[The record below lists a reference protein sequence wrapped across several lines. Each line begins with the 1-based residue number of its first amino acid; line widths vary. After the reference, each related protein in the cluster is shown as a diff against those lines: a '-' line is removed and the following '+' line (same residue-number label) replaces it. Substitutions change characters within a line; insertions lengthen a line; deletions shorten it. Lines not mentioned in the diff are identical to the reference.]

1 MSKISNKCLDE
12 EISFLRITI
21 EHFATENKIIKQKIE
36 DLKVTYQSDKDLLN
50 EYYNQISNKDLN
62 VRKLTNTIEQ
72 LKTRLN
78 HLEITNK
85 KNYFRVNS
93 NGNLNDLNLNDDET
107 INKGLF
113 TERIKPITKIQ
124 SKKNGDIN
132 IIQFEKFKKNED
144 ENFTNY
150 CLKQN
155 KLLNDLNNLRNK
167 LDNLYNLILNDE
179 NDEEQNFINFKKIN
193 QINSLD
199 KILEHNKICD
209 KEPNKKELILLL
221 DDNKNIWELSLEKD
235 MTEDKLKSGKIK
247 INNNKEESLNNN
259 EEIDIEISMNSSFIE
274 EEEGENDLNNKFD
287 ISLKV
292 NLNENF
298 SENEELSK

>member
-85 KNYFRVNS
+85 KNYFRINS

-179 NDEEQNFINFKKIN
+179 NNEEENFINFKKIN

-235 MTEDKLKSGKIK
+235 ITEEKLKNGEIK
-247 INNNKEESLNNN
+247 INENKEDNLNNF
-259 EEIDIEISMNSSFIE
+259 EEIDAEISINSSFIE
-274 EEEGENDLNNKFD
+274 EEEGGDLNNKLD
-287 ISLKV
+287 NSLRV

-298 SENEELSK
+298 SSFNQD

>member
-21 EHFATENKIIKQKIE
+21 EHIVEENKNIKQKIE

-50 EYYNQISNKDLN
+50 EYYNQISNKDSN
-62 VRKLTNTIEQ
+62 VRKLTNTIQQ

-93 NGNLNDLNLNDDET
+93 NGNLNDLNLIDDEM
-107 INKGLF
+107 IIKGPS
-113 TERIKPITKIQ
+113 TERIKPITKVQ

-155 KLLNDLNNLRNK
+155 KLLKDLNNLRNK

-235 MTEDKLKSGKIK
+235 LTEEKLNSGEIK
-247 INNNKEESLNNN
+247 INKNKEETLSNN
-259 EEIDIEISMNSSFIE
+259 EEIDVEISVNSSFIE